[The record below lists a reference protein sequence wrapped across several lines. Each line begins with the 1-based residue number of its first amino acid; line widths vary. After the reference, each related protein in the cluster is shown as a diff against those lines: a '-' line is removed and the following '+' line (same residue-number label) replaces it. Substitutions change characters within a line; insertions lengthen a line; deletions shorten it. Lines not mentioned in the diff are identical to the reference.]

1 MCQRKA
7 EGGRCHYHQ
16 SQVVDRLEG
25 QLAETPDDSPEHA
38 ELAAK
43 LQEARS
49 GLLKTR
55 TGLEQHIGAQTGSAA
70 GYDAVSLTS
79 TINEYV
85 ADSPDG
91 KPLHLPGG
99 TFRVTRAHTSHGHTV
114 LEVTGP
120 TSARTYSSGL
130 SDRYDANYFGKQVT
144 RATPTELQRDFATM
158 LVVADGR
165 AGAAVRDTGEISAL
179 YSDSSHRG
187 ASRALLPVAVQH
199 GGTHL
204 ECFDT
209 FLPQLYARSGFI
221 KVATIPF
228 NRDFAPEG
236 WDYQAM
242 SKIAPPRGEPEIVFM
257 VSSEQHE
264 KLDRPGLKTFNDYDE
279 ADAYTRTG
287 RIS

>member
-16 SQVVDRLEG
+16 SQLVERLEE
-25 QLAETPDDSPEHA
+25 QLAEEPDDSPAHE
-38 ELAAK
+38 ELSTK
-43 LQEARS
+43 LQEARR

-55 TGLEQHIGAQTGSAA
+55 TGLEQHIGVQTGSTAA
-70 GYDAVSLTS
+70 YDAVSLTS
-79 TINEYV
+79 TINRYV

-114 LEVTGP
+114 LEVVGP
-120 TSARTYSSGL
+120 TSARSYSSGL
-130 SDRYDANYFGKQVT
+130 SRRYDANFFGKQLT
-144 RATPTELQRDFATM
+144 RATPTELQRNFTTM
-158 LVVADGR
+158 LVLADGR
-165 AGAAVRDTGEISAL
+165 AGAAVRDTGEVSAL
-179 YSDSSHRG
+179 YSDSPHRG
-187 ASRALLPVAVQH
+187 ASKALLPLAEQH

-209 FLPQLYARSGFI
+209 YLPRLYARSGFVKI
-221 KVATIPF
+221 ATIPF

-236 WDYQAM
+236 WDYQGM
-242 SKIAPPRGEPEIVFM
+242 SEIAPPRGEPEIVFM
-257 VSSEQHE
+257 VSASQYE

-279 ADAYTRTG
+279 ADAYTKTG

>member
-7 EGGRCHYHQ
+7 EGGRCYYHQ
-16 SQVVDRLEG
+16 SQVVDGLEG
-25 QLAETPDDSPEHA
+25 QLAEAPDGTPECA
-38 ELAAK
+38 ELTSK
-43 LQEARS
+43 LQEARR

-55 TGLEQHIGAQTGSAA
+55 TGLEQHIGAQTGSTAT
-70 GYDAVSLTS
+70 YDAVSLTS
-79 TINEYV
+79 TINRYV

-120 TSARTYSSGL
+120 TSARSYSSGL

-144 RATPTELQRDFATM
+144 RATPTELQRDFTTM
-158 LVVADGR
+158 LVLADGR
-165 AGAAVRDTGEISAL
+165 AGAAVRDTGEISVL
-179 YSDSSHRG
+179 YSDSPHRG
-187 ASRALLPVAVQH
+187 ASRALLPVAVQS

-228 NRDFAPEG
+228 NNAFAPEG

-242 SKIAPPRGEPEIVFM
+242 SKISPPRGEPEIVFM

-264 KLDRPGLKTFNDYDE
+264 KLNHPGLKTFNDYDE

-287 RIS
+287 HIS